1 MERAAVENLDFF
13 RRIIYGIDDLGEA
26 VIRNILSRLPA
37 KSFASAACVSRLWN
51 TICNSI
57 LSSPKLSSAV
67 SFNPSLEKALNEVVE
82 KVLMEPIRPHFVLAS
97 IGPCFILQAALRRI
111 EGIFGS
117 KIPIIINVAEGVI
130 GRDVRTD
137 KFVEVQWVLSAA
149 KKKYSWP
156 TDTQPTATCG
166 MILTVGFLPGLK
178 VHLVPLF
185 QSEGPQSLSVDK
197 FVMDIREVASAFS
210 HSSSPAGI
218 MLFADR
224 KTNILPVLQK
234 TEYAFPKD
242 TFIVGDGGSELIFR
256 ISETTT
262 VPPDSTFAAVALL
275 FTRDINKPLGIGEI
289 QFHVM
294 LSTGVTAVGPV
305 YKILSVEDHG
315 TSTCFTATRDTIPE
329 PFEGEAI
336 LHDILDEVGEDIM
349 FAAKATYI
357 GVTKS
362 RSCSVGT
369 ERAKL
374 MQFHEFHKFE
384 PVGDEALPPVRS
396 VGINSGDPFRFYIS
410 DKDPALSTTYNILYM
425 LMDLKEDFNNRI
437 KKHEKAEVFGGIV
450 FCCGGRGGNYLGSP
464 DYASFPFVD
473 NFPGVTFAGTHT
485 SAEIARGCFG
495 YLYGESDQEN
505 NFDIHCNLHPY
516 GALYLVM
523 SYHCPIPER

>member
-1 MERAAVENLDFF
+1 MIVEASEEMERAAVENLDFF
-13 RRIIYGIDDLGEA
+13 RRIIDWIDDLGEA

-37 KSFASAACVSRLWN
+37 KPFASAACVSRSWN

-57 LSSPKLSSAV
+57 LSFPKLSSAV

-137 KFVEVQWVLSAA
+137 KFVEVQWALSAA

-185 QSEGPQSLSVDK
+185 QSEGPQSLFVDK
-197 FVMDIREVASAFS
+197 FVMDIREVASAVS

-336 LHDILDEVGEDIM
+336 LHDILDELLPKGKTKRVQHLN
-349 FAAKATYI
+349 F
-357 GVTKS
+357 VTIASLLIHLTRIPVTVKFIAHLVNQRVAHELIALELLTLLLENPTDDS
-362 RSCSVGT
+362 IEVVMGFVT
-369 ERAKL
+369 E
-374 MQFHEFHKFE
+374 
-384 PVGDEALPPVRS
+384 
-396 VGINSGDPFRFYIS
+396 
-410 DKDPALSTTYNILYM
+410 
-425 LMDLKEDFNNRI
+425 
-437 KKHEKAEVFGGIV
+437 
-450 FCCGGRGGNYLGSP
+450 C
-464 DYASFPFVD
+464 
-473 NFPGVTFAGTHT
+473 
-485 SAEIARGCFG
+485 GCF
-495 YLYGESDQEN
+495 LHEIKDETET
-505 NFDIHCNLHPY
+505 NLID
-516 GALYLVM
+516 LFEELFT
-523 SYHCPIPER
+523 